1 MKGTFAKK
9 TVQRSFEVGDQ
20 VLVLLPLPGSALQA
34 KFTGPYVI
42 EEKLNDTDYVVQTPD
57 RKRKTRVCHINMLK
71 LYISRSNSRNSISAP
86 VTSVTPVVVA
96 SVNAASSGYSPIM
109 DDLRLGSACL
119 SGARLQNSEALV
131 TLGSRLSHLSRSAQ
145 SEIVQLVDKY
155 SSLFSDVPTV
165 THVLMRDI
173 DVGDHRPVKQNAYR
187 VNPVKR
193 EIMKKETQYL
203 IENGLAVPSCSPRCS
218 PCVLVP
224 KADGTSRFCTD
235 YRKVNK
241 LTKADSYPL
250 PRMDDC
256 IDRIGS
262 AKFITKLDLLKGYWQ
277 VPLTERALEISVFAT
292 PDAFLQ
298 YKILAFGLKNAPAT
312 FQLLMNRVLANV
324 QNCEAYLDDVVCYST
339 TWNDHLKTLEEVFTR
354 FRDANLTL
362 NLAKCEFCHAT
373 IAYLGKEVGHGTV
386 RPVEAKVQAIVVF
399 PVPKSKRDF
408 CKNLVSVRIFLLL

>member
-1 MKGTFAKK
+1 M
-9 TVQRSFEVGDQ
+9 
-20 VLVLLPLPGSALQA
+20 
-34 KFTGPYVI
+34 
-42 EEKLNDTDYVVQTPD
+42 
-57 RKRKTRVCHINMLK
+57 
-71 LYISRSNSRNSISAP
+71 
-86 VTSVTPVVVA
+86 
-96 SVNAASSGYSPIM
+96 
-109 DDLRLGSACL
+109 
-119 SGARLQNSEALV
+119 
-131 TLGSRLSHLSRSAQ
+131 
-145 SEIVQLVDKY
+145 
-155 SSLFSDVPTV
+155 
-165 THVLMRDI
+165 THVLMHDI

-203 IENGLAVPSCSPRCS
+203 IENGLAVPSCSPWCS

-262 AKFITKLDLLKGYWQ
+262 AKFVTKLDLLKGYWQ
-277 VPLTERALEISVFAT
+277 VPLTERASEISAFAT

-312 FQLLMNRVLANV
+312 FQHLMNRILANV

-373 IAYLGKEVGHGTV
+373 ITYLGKVVGHGTV
-386 RPVEAKVQAIVVF
+386 CPVEAKVQAIVYF
-399 PVPKSKRDF
+399 PVPKSKRD
-408 CKNLVSVRIFLLL
+408 LRRFLGMTGYYRSF